1 MTNTHLVVMG
11 VAGCGKST
19 VAGALHDRLGWKMA
33 EGDDLHPAENIAKMS
48 SGVPLTDE
56 DRWPWLRLIVDW
68 TATQDDAGNSTIV
81 TCSALRRVYRDRLRA
96 APGRTLF
103 VHLAGSQELLA
114 GRLASRTE
122 HFMPASLLPSQ
133 FATLEPLEDDED
145 GFTVDLALPVHE
157 IADLVLSHLGNHSHA
172 EPTEV

>member
-114 GRLASRTE
+114 GRLAARTE

-157 IADLVLSHLGNHSHA
+157 IADLVLSHLDNHSHE